1 MEKSKLKWEDLEKNA
16 RYDPL
21 EEELEETRKQKRSK
35 IKMEKQESKNIE
47 KIINLQE
54 INRKNKEEQEK
65 IRLKTEIAN
74 LKKQEKKKQENNK
87 KQEKFKQQRQK
98 NKKIQKQEKLKNP
111 EIIKKRNKN
120 KKNIKLISIVFAIII
135 AIFSVIF
142 AITNINNANIT
153 KGVKI
158 EGIDV
163 SGLTREQAKEKLES
177 IYSKK
182 KKKDITLKYE
192 DFETTIAPETLETNY
207 NIEKATNEAILV
219 GKSGNIIT
227 NNYGIF
233 FALIGKKNIKVET
246 TINEEQTKQAI
257 EDIQTNLP
265 ETIEEPDYYI
275 ENDKLIITP
284 GKEGLKILTDKL
296 LTEIKEQ
303 QKNINTNQE
312 TIEIPAE
319 KAWPSKV
326 DIDKIHQDIYKKV
339 QDAYIT
345 KDPVEVHPEVIGID
359 FNIEDAKKIL
369 EENKEQYEIPLQ
381 ITNPQ
386 VTLSNLGSEA
396 FPEKIS
402 AYSTRYDGGDKD
414 RSTNLEIACKKI
426 DEKIVLPGETF
437 SYNKTLG
444 ARTTKAGYKTAKVYE
459 NGAVVDGI
467 GGGICQISSTLYNA
481 VLKANMQIVER
492 RNHQF
497 ITSYVPEGR
506 DATVAYG
513 VTDFKFKNTRKYAI
527 KIKATASNGV
537 ATMSIYGI
545 KENPEYNITFETKT
559 ISTIPVTEKYIE
571 DNTIAEGTEEIK
583 QKGANGCVTETYII
597 KSLNGQVVSK
607 DLLSKDTYSAMQRI
621 ILKGTKK

>member
-1 MEKSKLKWEDLEKNA
+1 MEKSKLKWEDLEKNT

-21 EEELEETRKQKRSK
+21 KEELEETRKQKRSK
-35 IKMEKQESKNIE
+35 IKMEKQENKNI
-47 KIINLQE
+47 
-54 INRKNKEEQEK
+54 
-65 IRLKTEIAN
+65 
-74 LKKQEKKKQENNK
+74 EKKKQEK
-87 KQEKFKQQRQK
+87 IKQQRQKQK

-120 KKNIKLISIVFAIII
+120 KKTIKLISIVFAIII

-177 IYSKK
+177 IYSEK

-233 FALIGKKNIKVET
+233 FALIGRKNIKVET

-284 GKEGLKILTDKL
+284 GKEGQKILTDKL

-345 KDPVEVHPEVIGID
+345 KDPVEVHPEVIGKD

-481 VLKANMQIVER
+481 VLKANMQTVER

-537 ATMSIYGI
+537 ATISIYGI

-621 ILKGTKK
+621 ILKGTKKN

>member
-16 RYDPL
+16 RYEPL
-21 EEELEETRKQKRSK
+21 EEELEETRKQKKSK

-47 KIINLQE
+47 KIINLQK
-54 INRKNKEEQEK
+54 INRKNKKEQEK

-74 LKKQEKKKQENNK
+74 LKKQEKKKQE
-87 KQEKFKQQRQK
+87 KFKQQRQKQK

-177 IYSKK
+177 IYSEK

-481 VLKANMQIVER
+481 VLKANMQTVER

-537 ATMSIYGI
+537 ATRSIYGI

-621 ILKGTKK
+621 ILKGTKKN